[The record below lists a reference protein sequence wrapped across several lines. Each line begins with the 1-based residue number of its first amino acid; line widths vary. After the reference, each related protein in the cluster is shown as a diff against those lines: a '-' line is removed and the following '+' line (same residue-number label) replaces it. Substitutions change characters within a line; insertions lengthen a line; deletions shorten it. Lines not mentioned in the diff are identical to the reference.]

1 MNNTCPRCNAPIDAT
16 TRFCTNCGAVLAA
29 QGPYDQPAPQS
40 QVPPYAASNPGFYQQ
55 QSWSGQGGQ
64 IGQIGQ
70 TGQTGQSGSPFGGS
84 LGFGGQ
90 NDALMKKVLTGIV
103 ATVAITLVL
112 LVLFGF
118 LAFLIPGL
126 RCLFFVFIILVFLIP
141 WIIYVNI
148 RNYIRRT
155 VGRLWWFL

>member
-1 MNNTCPRCNAPIDAT
+1 MNNTCARCNAPIDAT

-64 IGQIGQ
+64 IGQ
-70 TGQTGQSGSPFGGS
+70 TGQSGSSFGGS

-90 NDALMKKVLTGIV
+90 NDALMKKVLAGIV
-103 ATVAITLVL
+103 ATIAITLVL

-141 WIIYVNI
+141 WIIYINI

>member
-29 QGPYDQPAPQS
+29 QSPYDQPAPQS

-64 IGQIGQ
+64 IGQ
-70 TGQTGQSGSPFGGS
+70 TGQSGSSFGGS

-90 NDALMKKVLTGIV
+90 NDALMKKVLAGIV
-103 ATVAITLVL
+103 ATIAITLVL

-141 WIIYVNI
+141 WIIYINI

>member
-40 QVPPYAASNPGFYQQ
+40 QVPPLPPYATSNPGFYQQ

-64 IGQIGQ
+64 
-70 TGQTGQSGSPFGGS
+70 TGQSGSSLGGS

-90 NDALMKKVLTGIV
+90 NDALMKKVLAGIV
-103 ATVAITLVL
+103 ATIAITLVL

-141 WIIYVNI
+141 WIIYINI

>member
-1 MNNTCPRCNAPIDAT
+1 EEKPTMNNTCPRCNAPIDAT

-29 QGPYDQPAPQS
+29 QGPYEQPAPQS

-70 TGQTGQSGSPFGGS
+70 IGQAGQSGSSFGGS

-90 NDALMKKVLTGIV
+90 NDALMKKVLAGIV
-103 ATVAITLVL
+103 ATIAITLVL

-126 RCLFFVFIILVFLIP
+126 RCLFFIFIILVFLIP
-141 WIIYVNI
+141 WIIY
-148 RNYIRRT
+148 
-155 VGRLWWFL
+155 

>member
-16 TRFCTNCGAVLAA
+16 TRFCGNCGAVLAA
-29 QGPYDQPAPQS
+29 RGPYDQPAPQS
-40 QVPPYAASNPGFYQQ
+40 QVPTYAASNPGFYQQ

-64 IGQIGQ
+64 IGQ
-70 TGQTGQSGSPFGGS
+70 TGQSGSSFGGS

-90 NDALMKKVLTGIV
+90 NDALMKKVLAGIV
-103 ATVAITLVL
+103 AAVAITLVL
-112 LVLFGF
+112 LVLLGF

-148 RNYIRRT
+148 RSYVRRT

>member
-70 TGQTGQSGSPFGGS
+70 TGQTGQSGSSFGGS

-90 NDALMKKVLTGIV
+90 NDALMKKVLAGIV
-103 ATVAITLVL
+103 ATIAITLVL

>member
-55 QSWSGQGGQ
+55 QSWSGHGGQ
-64 IGQIGQ
+64 IGQIGH
-70 TGQTGQSGSPFGGS
+70 TGQTGQSGSSFGGS

-90 NDALMKKVLTGIV
+90 NDALMKKVLAGIV
-103 ATVAITLVL
+103 ATIAITLVL

-126 RCLFFVFIILVFLIP
+126 RCLFFIFIILVFLIP

>member
-64 IGQIGQ
+64 IGQ
-70 TGQTGQSGSPFGGS
+70 TGQSGSSFGGS

-90 NDALMKKVLTGIV
+90 NDALMKKVLAGIV

>member
-64 IGQIGQ
+64 IGQ
-70 TGQTGQSGSPFGGS
+70 SGSSFGGS

-90 NDALMKKVLTGIV
+90 NDALMKKVLAGIV
-103 ATVAITLVL
+103 ATIAITLVL